1 MCELRRASYSFGQ
14 SGEICTSSMR
24 SPFSGVKQALFR
36 HYYVSA
42 INQKRAPDVYS
53 LISRV

>member
-42 INQKRAPDVYS
+42 IN
-53 LISRV
+53 LFC